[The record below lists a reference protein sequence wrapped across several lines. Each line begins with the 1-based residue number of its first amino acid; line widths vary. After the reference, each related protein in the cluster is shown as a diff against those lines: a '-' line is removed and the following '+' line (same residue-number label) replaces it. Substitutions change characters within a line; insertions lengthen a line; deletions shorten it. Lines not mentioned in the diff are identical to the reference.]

1 MSAPWTLAGGRVLLP
16 DGELR
21 AADVVV
27 DGATIAD
34 VAPPGRGRG
43 RGRVVDAGGAVVA
56 PGFVDCHVHGAR
68 GHSFMS
74 ATAEGLREIARHL
87 AAGGVTACLA
97 TTVTAGEAEVLGAIR
112 RLAAARGRIGD
123 AGVDLLG
130 IHLEGPFISP
140 KRSGVQRAEHVR
152 APSRAAVER
161 VLDAAGGALRIV
173 TLAPE
178 VPGGLA
184 AVRRLTE
191 RAVRVAIGHSDATFA
206 QARAALAAGARR
218 MTHLPNAL
226 PPLHHREPG
235 AAVAGLLER
244 DVTIELIA
252 DGRHVAPPML
262 SLIERAAGPDR
273 IALISDGSD
282 VAGLPDGRHRRWD
295 GTDVEVRDGA
305 VRTVEGGLAGSGLR
319 LDRAVATMVRDAG
332 VPLAAAL
339 RMASATPAAS
349 LGEPRKGRIAA
360 GADADIVMLDDDLRV
375 VRTIAGGEVVHDA
388 A

>member
-1 MSAPWTLAGGRVLLP
+1 MRAPWTLAGGRVLLP

-27 DGATIAD
+27 DGATIVD
-34 VAPPGRGRG
+34 VAAPGAGAGRA
-43 RGRVVDAGGAVVA
+43 VDVAGTVVA
-56 PGFVDCHVHGAR
+56 PGFVDCHVHGAL
-68 GHSFMS
+68 GHSFME

-87 AAGGVTACLA
+87 AAGGVTACVA
-97 TTVTAGEAEVLGAIR
+97 TTVTAAEADLLRAVR
-112 RLAAARGRIGD
+112 RLATARGRIGD

-140 KRSGVQRAEHVR
+140 ARAGVQRIEHVR

-161 VLDAAGGALRIV
+161 VLEAARGALRVV

-178 VPGGLA
+178 VPGGLE

-191 RAVRVAIGHSDATFA
+191 NAVRVAIGHSDATFS

-218 MTHLPNAL
+218 ITHLPNAL

-235 AAVAGLLER
+235 AAVAGLLEE

-282 VAGLPDGRHRRWD
+282 VSGLPDGRHRRSD
-295 GTDVEVRDGA
+295 GTDVEVHDGD
-305 VRTVEGGLAGSGLR
+305 VRTAGGGLAGSGLR

-349 LGEPRKGRIAA
+349 LGEARKGRIAP
-360 GADADIVMLDDDLRV
+360 GADADIVVLDDDLRV
-375 VRTIAGGEVVHDA
+375 VRTIAAGEVVHDA

>member
-1 MSAPWTLAGGRVLLP
+1 MSARWTLAGGRVLAP

-21 AADVVV
+21 PADVVV
-27 DGATIAD
+27 DGPTIAD
-34 VAPPGRGRG
+34 VTAPGRGSG
-43 RGRVVDAGGAVVA
+43 RAVDVAGAVVA

-68 GHSFMS
+68 GHSFMA

-97 TTVTAGEAEVLGAIR
+97 TTVTAGEADLLGAVG
-112 RLAAARGRIGD
+112 RLAQARGRIAG
-123 AGVDLLG
+123 AGVEVLG

-140 KRSGVQRAEHVR
+140 ARAGVQRPEHVQAPTR
-152 APSRAAVER
+152 AGVER
-161 VLDAAGGALRIV
+161 ILEAARGALRVV

-178 VPGGLA
+178 VPGGLDA
-184 AVRRLTE
+184 IRRLTAA
-191 RAVRVAIGHSDATFA
+191 AVRVAIGHSDATFA

-244 DVTIELIA
+244 DVTIEVIA

-262 SLIERAAGPDR
+262 ALFERAAGADR
-273 IALISDGSD
+273 IALISDGSE
-282 VAGLPDGRHRRWD
+282 VSGLPDGPHRRWD
-295 GTDVEVRDGA
+295 GTDVEVRDGD
-305 VRTVEGGLAGSGLR
+305 VRTPAGGLAGSGLR

-349 LGEPRKGRIAA
+349 LGETRKGRIAP
-360 GADADIVMLDDDLRV
+360 GADADLVVLDDDLRV
-375 VRTIAGGEVVHDA
+375 VRTIAAGEVIHDA

>member
-1 MSAPWTLAGGRVLLP
+1 MSVPWTLAGGRVLLP

-21 AADVVV
+21 PVDVVV
-27 DGATIAD
+27 DGATIVE
-34 VAPPGRGRG
+34 VAPAGTAA
-43 RGRVVDAGGAVVA
+43 RGRVVDVDGALVA

-74 ATAEGLREIARHL
+74 ATTEGLREIARHL

-97 TTVTAGEAEVLGAIR
+97 TTVTAAEADLLGAIR

-140 KRSGVQRAEHVR
+140 KRSGVQRAEHVC
-152 APSRAAVER
+152 APSRAAVDR
-161 VLDAAGGALRIV
+161 VLEAARGALRVV

-178 VPGGLA
+178 VPGGLD

-191 RAVRVAIGHSDATFA
+191 RAVSVAIGHSDATFA
-206 QARAALAAGARR
+206 QARDALAAGARR

-226 PPLHHREPG
+226 RPLHHREPG

-262 SLIERAAGPDR
+262 SLITRAAGPDR

-282 VAGLPDGRHRRWD
+282 VAGLSDGPHRRWD
-295 GTDVEVRDGA
+295 GTDVEVHDGD
-305 VRTVEGGLAGSGLR
+305 VRTPEGGLAGSGLR

-349 LGEPRKGRIAA
+349 LGETRKGRIAP
-360 GADADIVMLDDDLRV
+360 GADADLVVLDDDLRV
-375 VRTIAGGEVVHDA
+375 VRTIAAGEVVHDA